1 MPLTGM
7 IVPLVTPFA
16 SDDSIDTCQIE
27 RVVEYLRREGVDG
40 LMPTALTGEGPLLSD
55 TETLTVWDAVF
66 AVAGGLPVDPL

>member
-16 SDDSIDTCQIE
+16 SDDSIDTRQIE
-27 RVVEYLRREGVDG
+27 CVVEYLRREGADG

-55 TETLTVWDAVF
+55 TETLTV
-66 AVAGGLPVDPL
+66 